1 MAFQTPQT
9 DGLNRK
15 YLQLQDLRR
24 LQTLS
29 FACRRAVE
37 GQYSGQHATRQRGQ
51 SVEFRDYRQYMPGDE
66 LSNVDWKVYGRSD
79 KLFIKIFEHQADLTA
94 HLLVDASASMAFRGI
109 SRQQMLPPIDRRR
122 MRGRLDRSL
131 PLSKFDYACFLAA
144 GIGFLIVKQK
154 DRVSFSVSRN
164 GLRGHLPPGSSA
176 VHLTGILQS
185 MEKIDPKGEARLAES
200 IRALAGKSRRRDLLI
215 VFSDLLDASDEVM
228 NAMSMW
234 IHRGGEAILF
244 HVMHADELKLPAIEN
259 GLFVDSETSDRIR
272 LDVEDIRRDYDAR
285 MQTFLDGWSQASKG
299 NGIDYMLASTGIPY
313 HEILY
318 RYLTHRAA
326 IR

>member
-1 MAFQTPQT
+1 MSFQSSQKE
-9 DGLNRK
+9 GLNRK

-29 FACRRAVE
+29 FACRRTVE

-109 SRQQMLPPIDRRR
+109 SKDRTMPVIDRTRR
-122 MRGRLDRSL
+122 RSGSMPTL
-131 PLSKFDYACFLAA
+131 PLSKYDYGCFLAA
-144 GIGFLIVKQK
+144 GIAFLIVKQK
-154 DRVSFSVSRN
+154 DRVSFAISRN
-164 GLRGHLPPGSSA
+164 GLKTHLPPNSTA
-176 VHLTGILQS
+176 IHLTGILQA
-185 MEKIDPKGEARLAES
+185 MEVGVPKGDAKLADS
-200 IRALAGKSRRRDLLI
+200 IRSLVGKSRKRDLLI
-215 VFSDLLDASDEVM
+215 IFSDLLDDSEGVL
-228 NAMSMW
+228 NALSLW
-234 IHRGGEAILF
+234 LHRGGEVILF
-244 HVMHADELKLPAIEN
+244 HIMHADELKLPSIEN
-259 GLFVDSETSDRIR
+259 GVFVDSENADRIR
-272 LDVEDIRRDYDAR
+272 LDVEDIRQDYDVR
-285 MQTFLDGWSQASKG
+285 MKSFLDGWSSASRG
-299 NGIDYMLASTGIPY
+299 NGIDYMLASTAEPY
-313 HEILY
+313 HEVLY

>member
-9 DGLNRK
+9 DGLNRR

-24 LQTLS
+24 LQSLS

-66 LSNVDWKVYGRSD
+66 LSSVDWKVYGRSD

-94 HLLVDASASMAFRGI
+94 HLLVDASASMAFRGLSKQPVVSGI
-109 SRQQMLPPIDRRR
+109 ERRV
-122 MRGRLDRSL
+122 RGRLERNR
-131 PLSKFDYACFLAA
+131 PLSKYDYACFLAA

-154 DRVSFSVSRN
+154 DRVSFSFSRN

-176 VHLTGILQS
+176 VHLTGVLQS
-185 MEKIDPKGEARLAES
+185 MEQVDPKGDARLADS
-200 IRALAGKSRRRDLLI
+200 IRTLAGKSRKRDLLI
-215 VFSDLLDASDEVM
+215 VFSDLLDNSDDVM
-228 NAMSMW
+228 NAMSLW
-234 IHRGGEAILF
+234 IHRGGEVILF
-244 HVMHADELKLPAIEN
+244 HVMHADELKLPSIEN

-285 MQTFLDGWSQASKG
+285 MQKFLDGWSQVCKG
-299 NGIDYMLASTGIPY
+299 NGIDYLLASTAIPY
-313 HEILY
+313 YEILY